1 VDRAEG
7 KDDGSTG
14 ILRCSMRWIIDH
26 IVGME
31 ESVLDAAIDGLLTI
45 LGASL
50 LTLVLHVI
58 IEAL

>member
-14 ILRCSMRWIIDH
+14 ILRCSMRCIIDH

>member
-1 VDRAEG
+1 
-7 KDDGSTG
+7 
-14 ILRCSMRWIIDH
+14 MRWIIDH